1 MRRTAF
7 IVPAIPSQTLNF
19 GEYHRHDQP
28 FLDQHGDV
36 FSTRS
41 GIVDTCQGIVSTRQR
56 VNGNQR
62 VPSKLYSRLYVVM
75 YVRVKR
81 EKLCIFVLTEAS
93 ESILEIKAKLQRHLD
108 KVRLAAT

>member
-1 MRRTAF
+1 
-7 IVPAIPSQTLNF
+7 
-19 GEYHRHDQP
+19 
-28 FLDQHGDV
+28 
-36 FSTRS
+36 
-41 GIVDTCQGIVSTRQR
+41 
-56 VNGNQR
+56 
-62 VPSKLYSRLYVVM
+62 M